1 MKKILV
7 LLLALSMLAALL
19 PAAAVAAEPTD
30 LTFWTYVELHSEF
43 FEDAA
48 RFLIFRKVFCARHY
62 AAITPR
68 RS

>member
-48 RFLIFRKVFCARHY
+48 RRWNGKKS
-62 AAITPR
+62 R
-68 RS
+68 RINSANGWSPPP